1 MLLGLLRRAR
11 VRPSRR
17 RTVLTD
23 LHLALRRGQAV
34 AIVGASGAGKSTLAD
49 LIAGLITPERGEI
62 VIIGDAVLRD
72 VDIDRWRRRIA
83 YASQFP
89 YSFTDSLRANLYYGT
104 WRLSWSR
111 TRLAPLTS

>member
-1 MLLGLLRRAR
+1 MRRAR

-62 VIIGDAVLRD
+62 VINGDAVLRD